1 MLRKVKVISRQG
13 EAVLIEWFDDES
25 LIHRSVVPV
34 RSILY
39 DDGALCRHPER
50 GIPYGEDFT
59 ALLTL
64 TTTLRELDQALKNSG
79 IWTLDDLFTKHSAA
93 QGAFNLT
100 LSKDFANLVRNAR
113 RVHQERQAKP

>member
-1 MLRKVKVISRQG
+1 MQKVKVISKQG
-13 EAVLIEWFDDES
+13 EAALIEWFDDES

-34 RSILY
+34 RFILEDNY
-39 DDGALCRHPER
+39 CRHPER
-50 GIPYGEDFT
+50 GIQYGEDFT

-113 RVHQERQAKP
+113 RVHQERQQTHNS